1 MSFREALEAL
11 DATTVPRNYSRHNVK
26 GKDGSS
32 IGMCLGLSLVLF
44 TPDVA
49 VTKKTA
55 RHAALVR
62 VLTALARRHAPDFRF
77 TSIQVNKNNQTPL
90 HVDRNNLGESA
101 IVGLGDYR
109 GGEVWVAG
117 DGLHDCRN
125 RFCFF
130 DGNEPH
136 GTMPFEGTRY
146 TIVYF
151 TQSSFQ
157 KASRASLASLR
168 RLGFALPPTG
178 LRAPRRKRYRS
189 TSVRLDAARADFE
202 RAVRSHRSKRKPP
215 APRKKR
221 TTPQKRTRKVKQAR

>member
-1 MSFREALEAL
+1 MSFQKALEAL
-11 DATTVPRNYSRHNVK
+11 EATTVPRNYTRKNVK

-32 IGMCLGLSLVLF
+32 IGMCLGLSMILG
-44 TPDVA
+44 TSDVA
-49 VTKKTA
+49 VNKKTA
-55 RHAALVR
+55 RHAPLAR

-117 DGLHDCRN
+117 DGIHDCRN

-130 DGNEPH
+130 DGNEAH

-168 RLGFALPPTG
+168 RLGFSLPPTG
-178 LRAPRRKRYRS
+178 LRAPRRKRYRLS
-189 TSVRLDAARADFE
+189 SVRLDAARADFE
-202 RAVRSHRSKRKPP
+202 RAVRAHRAKLKRR

-221 TTPQKRTRKVKQAR
+221 AAQQNGTRKVKQAR